1 MVCLIT
7 CIILYKDGN
16 LIYDLALA
24 CFGSALLGIV
34 VALAG
39 YTAERRIAM
48 EKFVEEIRKAIAII
62 DDIPLIEITDDV
74 LGALRDEN
82 SSFPNTTQ
90 NIDRLKSYIECT
102 LPINENTTD
111 EQIYAWVERDYQGEL
126 ENARKQLRKAA
137 EAYIKV
143 GEFDISDIDFA
154 YGQLEFLFGNK
165 TVRKDAFKNL
175 YNKIRNIR
183 QICSDQCRV
192 FKAYLAGHGNKNLV
206 IEIMFQLQNMIFEN
220 RNGEYYAVLRDD
232 LKHDLVTFR
241 NQIYNTKIEYQEP
254 FPVRYSNSIYFE
266 ESEYNERYRRYL
278 ERAQQE
284 GRDESTMIIM

>member
-39 YTAERRIAM
+39 YTDERRIAM

-90 NIDRLKSYIECT
+90 NIDRLKS
-102 LPINENTTD
+102 
-111 EQIYAWVERDYQGEL
+111 
-126 ENARKQLRKAA
+126 
-137 EAYIKV
+137 
-143 GEFDISDIDFA
+143 ISSV
-154 YGQLEFLFGNK
+154 LF
-165 TVRKDAFKNL
+165 R
-175 YNKIRNIR
+175 
-183 QICSDQCRV
+183 
-192 FKAYLAGHGNKNLV
+192 
-206 IEIMFQLQNMIFEN
+206 
-220 RNGEYYAVLRDD
+220 
-232 LKHDLVTFR
+232 
-241 NQIYNTKIEYQEP
+241 
-254 FPVRYSNSIYFE
+254 
-266 ESEYNERYRRYL
+266 
-278 ERAQQE
+278 
-284 GRDESTMIIM
+284 